1 MIFREKLVQLRKS
14 RNLTQEQLAEELGV
28 SRQAVSRWEAGDSTP
43 DMLNLLGICDL
54 FGVSS
59 DYLIH
64 DNYESNDDMP
74 IVKEKN
80 EQISDVKLK
89 KKKLH
94 LIAAIG
100 FTISTISF
108 GICSG
113 ISTTLEH
120 NDTSS
125 IFPIYI
131 FICAVTA
138 VLAGA
143 QYYLFFKE

>member
-14 RNLTQEQLAEELGV
+14 RNLTQEQLAEALGV

-43 DMLNLLGICDL
+43 DMINLLGICDL
-54 FGVSS
+54 FGVSA

-64 DNYESNDDMP
+64 DNYQSDDDMP
-74 IVKEKN
+74 VVKEKN

-100 FTISTISF
+100 FTVSM
-108 GICSG
+108 ICSG
-113 ISTTLEH
+113 VSASFSGNNSQLAL
-120 NDTSS
+120 S
-125 IFPIYI
+125 IFT
-131 FICAVTA
+131 CAV
-138 VLAGA
+138 LGGCAGA
-143 QYYLFFKE
+143 QYYLYFKQD

>member
-1 MIFREKLVQLRKS
+1 MI
-14 RNLTQEQLAEELGV
+14 
-28 SRQAVSRWEAGDSTP
+28 
-43 DMLNLLGICDL
+43 NLLGLCDL
-54 FGVSS
+54 FGVSA

-64 DNYESNDDMP
+64 DNYQSDDDMP
-74 IVKEKN
+74 VVKEKN

-120 NDTSS
+120 NDTSA

-138 VLAGA
+138 VLASV